1 MKRSQINQIIRETM
15 KFLDASQFYLPE
27 WSRWTLRDWQVN
39 RKRCRAIFAR
49 CLGWDVSD
57 SGGDFDTNGLV
68 LFTIRNGIA
77 GTERA
82 YCEKI
87 IVMKPGQV
95 CPYHH
100 HIQKTEDI
108 INRSEHDIAFQIYD
122 ERAPDEAVRI
132 SIDAIEHTVESRSKV
147 ILHRGQSL
155 SLPPFYTHRFWPV
168 DNVVLIGEVSSA
180 NDDKTDNIFAEA
192 ATRRFPDI
200 QEDEEILYPIVGD
213 YPKIAQI

>member
-1 MKRSQINQIIRETM
+1 MKRSGINQIIRETLR
-15 KFLDASQFYLPE
+15 FLDASQFYLPE
-27 WSRWTLRDWQVN
+27 WSRWTLPEWQAN
-39 RKRCRAIFAR
+39 RGHCRAIFER
-49 CLGWDVSD
+49 CLGWDVTD

-77 GTERA
+77 RTERA

-100 HIQKTEDI
+100 HVEKTEDI

-122 ERAPDEAVRI
+122 ERMPDEVVRI
-132 SIDAIEHTVESRSKV
+132 SIDAIEHTIESRSQL
-147 ILHRGQSL
+147 ILHSGQSL
-155 SLPPFYTHRFWPV
+155 TLSPFYTHRFWPV

-180 NDDKTDNIFAEA
+180 NDDQTDNIFAEN

-213 YPKIAQI
+213 YPQIAAS